1 MYRDTSM
8 NSVPPIPVLHHL
20 ALGAIDVARVAGFYS
35 DNFGLPEVSRNL
47 DETGELRAIWLRLG
61 DSILMVERTTRRRRP
76 VDGVDAGLFLLA
88 LRVDTVQRI
97 EVERRLSELGC
108 PVESR
113 TEHSS
118 YFRDPEGN
126 RFAISHYPIDAL
138 RAEREG

>member
-1 MYRDTSM
+1 M
-8 NSVPPIPVLHHL
+8 IHHL
-20 ALGAIDVARVAGFYS
+20 ALGAIDVERVADFYS
-35 DNFGLPEVSRNL
+35 DNFGLPEVARHL
-47 DETGELRAIWLRLG
+47 DAAGKLRSIWLKLG
-61 DSILMVERTTRRRRP
+61 SSVLMVERTTQRCRP
-76 VDGVDAGLFLLA
+76 VDGVDTGLFLLA

-97 EVERRLSELGC
+97 EIEQRLSKLGH

-138 RAEREG
+138 RAEHEG